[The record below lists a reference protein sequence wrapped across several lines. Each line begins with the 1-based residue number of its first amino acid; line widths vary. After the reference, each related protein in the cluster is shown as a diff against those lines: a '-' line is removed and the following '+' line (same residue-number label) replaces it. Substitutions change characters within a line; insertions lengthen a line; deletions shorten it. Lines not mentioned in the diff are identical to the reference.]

1 MNTILSAIEI
11 RIIGSLIEKELTT
24 PEYYPLTLNAL
35 KNACNQKN
43 NRNPV
48 VSFDENLIEPVLNK
62 LRDKSLAR
70 RVTGSD
76 IRVPKYKQG
85 FTEELNLQPDETA
98 VICELMLRGPQTP
111 GELKGRASRMFNF
124 DSLSQVHEVLQR
136 LLNREQHMVI
146 KLPRQSG
153 MKESRYAHLL
163 SGEPEINNPE
173 IRENEIAAAEDDRIT
188 KLEEQVLTLRNDF
201 EELKNQFEN
210 FRAQL
215 E

>member
-1 MNTILSAIEI
+1 MNNILNAEEI

-24 PEYYPLTLNAL
+24 PEYYPLTINSL
-35 KNACNQKN
+35 KNACNQKS

-48 VSFDENLIEPVLNK
+48 VSYDENLIEVVLNK

-70 RVTGSD
+70 RVTGTD

-124 DSLSQVHEVLQR
+124 ASLSQVDEVIQR
-136 LLNREQHMVI
+136 LMNREQPMVI
-146 KLPRQSG
+146 KLPRQAG

-163 SGEPEINNPE
+163 SGEPEINAPE
-173 IRENEIAAAEDDRIT
+173 AEAAVVVNTEADRIL
-188 KLEEQVLTLRNDF
+188 KLEEELLTLRNDF
-201 EELKNQFEN
+201 EELKQKFEN
-210 FRAQL
+210 LRSQL

>member
-1 MNTILSAIEI
+1 MNTILNAEEI

-48 VSFDENLIEPVLNK
+48 VSFDENLIEPILNK

-98 VICELMLRGPQTP
+98 VICELMLADPRRP
-111 GELKGRASRMFNF
+111 AS
-124 DSLSQVHEVLQR
+124 
-136 LLNREQHMVI
+136 
-146 KLPRQSG
+146 
-153 MKESRYAHLL
+153 
-163 SGEPEINNPE
+163 
-173 IRENEIAAAEDDRIT
+173 
-188 KLEEQVLTLRNDF
+188 
-201 EELKNQFEN
+201 
-210 FRAQL
+210 
-215 E
+215 

>member
-1 MNTILSAIEI
+1 MNILNAEEI

-48 VSFDENLIEPVLNK
+48 VSYNEDLIEPVINK

-98 VICELMLRGPQTP
+98 VITELMLRGPQTP

-124 DSLSQVHEVLQR
+124 ESLSQVDEVLQR
-136 LLNREQHMVI
+136 LMKREQAMVV
-146 KLPRQSG
+146 KLPRQAG

-163 SGEPEINNPE
+163 SGDPEINNTE
-173 IRENEIAAAEDDRIT
+173 IQNDEIVTIEDDKIA

-201 EELKNQFEN
+201 EELKKQFEN
-210 FRAQL
+210 LRAQL